1 MVESGSYTIEELIFN
16 RNQDPDNNA
25 IEFPGHHPL
34 TYHDLRLQI
43 LYVIKTL
50 NKKGYH
56 RNDRIAVIM
65 PASPETAVIIISVM
79 AGFTCVPLNHQN
91 TIPEYETIFSQLKV
105 QAIIVQHDCK
115 TAADK
120 VAKARNIP
128 VIELIPLHGK
138 AGKFELKPAV
148 LLDTKEAEFAS
159 SSDISHVFLTSGTTS
174 HPKIVPISQKQSYL
188 VRQRQMTTLKIS
200 KNDRCLQILPYY
212 HGMGIG
218 LPLLSILLAGGTVI
232 CTKDFIPSDFYPL
245 LVTAWPTYFIA
256 GPAHH
261 QAILRELKKV
271 SPNTLKNNSLRLIL
285 SSSASLSDDVSKGL
299 EMLLGVPIIEHY
311 ASTET
316 GVISIN
322 FPPKRGSVGIPVI
335 EHLQILNENGNR
347 VGPNKEGEIV
357 VKGETVFSGYEN
369 APNENKSSFID
380 GWFRTGDLGYLD
392 GEGYLFLTGRKNEEI
407 NKGGEKIS
415 PAEID
420 AVLMVHSGVSEA
432 MAFPISDPALGE
444 DIAVMIVR
452 NQNNLSEN
460 DIRRYLLD
468 HLTPSKLPKKIYFV
482 DKIPKN
488 PVGKPQRY
496 MGTQRYS

>member
-1 MVESGSYTIEELIFN
+1 MVESGSFTIEELIFN
-16 RNQDPDNNA
+16 RNQDPDHNA

-43 LYVIKTL
+43 LYVVKTL

-91 TIPEYETIFSQLKV
+91 TILEYETIFPQLKV

-115 TAADK
+115 TAAEK

-128 VIELIPLHGK
+128 VIELIPFPGK
-138 AGKFELKPAV
+138 VGKFELKPAV
-148 LLDTKEAEFAS
+148 VLDTKEAEFAS

-174 HPKIVPISQKQSYL
+174 QPKIVPISQKQSFL
-188 VRQRQMTTLKIS
+188 VRQRQIATLKIS
-200 KNDRCLQILPYY
+200 ENDRCLQILPFY

-218 LPLLSILLAGGTVI
+218 LPLLSILLAGGTII

-245 LVTAWPTYFIA
+245 LVTARPTYFIA

-261 QAILRELKKV
+261 RAILRELKKV
-271 SPNTLKNNSLRLIL
+271 PPNILKNNSLRLIL
-285 SSSASLSDDVSKGL
+285 SSSASLSDDISKGL
-299 EMLLGVPIIEHY
+299 EMLLGVPVIEHY

-335 EHLQILNENGNR
+335 EHLHVLNENGNR

-369 APNENKSSFID
+369 APDENTSLFID
-380 GWFRTGDLGYLD
+380 GWFRTCDLGYLD
-392 GEGYLFLTGRKNEEI
+392 DEGYLFLIGRKKELI

-415 PAEID
+415 PSEID
-420 AVLMVHSGVSEA
+420 DVLKSHPQIRDAMTFAISE
-432 MAFPISDPALGE
+432 PLLGE
-444 DIAVMIVR
+444 DIAAMVVPADERITETDLRMF
-452 NQNNLSEN
+452 
-460 DIRRYLLD
+460 LLD
-468 HLTPSKLPKKIYFV
+468 HLIQFKVPRRIYFV
-482 DKIPKN
+482 DEIPKT
-488 PVGKPQRY
+488 PTGKPRRY
-496 MGTQRYS
+496 VGTQRYS